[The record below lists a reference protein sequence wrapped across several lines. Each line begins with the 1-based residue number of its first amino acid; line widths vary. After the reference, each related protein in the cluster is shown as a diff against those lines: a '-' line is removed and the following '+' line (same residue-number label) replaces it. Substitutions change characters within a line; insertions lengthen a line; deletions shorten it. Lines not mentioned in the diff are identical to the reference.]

1 MNASIPPKGAAIQSI
16 ARDEYLER
24 VIAWLERMAD
34 NAESRARGDLGQMFT
49 NTRIDAWREAARILR
64 EHPEVLEKP

>member
-1 MNASIPPKGAAIQSI
+1 MNASIPTKGAAIQSI
-16 ARDEYLER
+16 ARDEYLQR

-34 NAESRARGDLGQMFT
+34 NVESRARGDLGQMFT

-64 EHPEVLEKP
+64 EHPEVLENP